1 MSEAIEDVRFVVLE
15 HEWKGVH
22 WDFMIEDNGR
32 LRTWAIDAPIFAGVE
47 LPARALPDHRL
58 DYLAYEGPISA
69 GRGTV
74 KRVDGGS
81 FRSIEWGPDRV
92 RGTLAGGQLVGEV
105 VLYRADS
112 ASPGSSPWKFRL
124 GKVD

>member
-1 MSEAIEDVRFVVLE
+1 MSEPIEQRRFVVLE
-15 HEWKGVH
+15 HEWNGVH
-22 WDFMIEDNGR
+22 WDFMIEDEGR
-32 LRTWAIDAPIFAGVE
+32 LRTWAIDTPLVAGEE

-58 DYLAYEGPISA
+58 DYFTYEGPISG
-69 GRGTV
+69 GRGSV
-74 KRVDGGS
+74 RRVDGGT
-81 FRSIEWGPDRV
+81 FHGLEWGPHRV

-105 VLYRADS
+105 VLYCVDS